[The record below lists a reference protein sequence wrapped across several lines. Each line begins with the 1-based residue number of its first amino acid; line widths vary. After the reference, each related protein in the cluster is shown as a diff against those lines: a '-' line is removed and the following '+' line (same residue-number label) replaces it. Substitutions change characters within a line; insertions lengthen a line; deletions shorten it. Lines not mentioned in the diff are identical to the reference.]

1 MPGWRGGTAI
11 RGVALASRLHQCVRM
26 ARVFAMTL
34 LFAAAVSCTGRGD
47 GAGDETFSC
56 EWQRLG
62 YHYLQY
68 PLVNLLIVVDR
79 SAAMA
84 PYAPELADHLRE
96 LADTLLRV
104 SSPDSHI
111 AIVAADA
118 GSLTA
123 APVTGGCPT
132 PDGAFIADE
141 RLPWFTCSTDPAARC
156 PDRNFEGGLAD
167 ALACIGALPVVNGAA
182 RQPLRAAAEAL
193 ENPSADGFHRPA
205 ALPYVLIIAG
215 GDDESPGP
223 VQDYIDRMRARL
235 DPDHEPFVGVIAP
248 PGTERL
254 NAALASSYRPSDPIA
269 IDQPSWSTAVDW
281 IVLDHLLPD
290 ACLRG
295 EPGSDISIDPT
306 DLDPDN
312 PGVQPDCVVTVTSE
326 RNRPGLPVGTVI
338 PPCRMSTPSQPQPDN
353 PVPCWWLGPE
363 VSTGC
368 ELWPNAEGIEL
379 TSWRCVTECR

>member
-1 MPGWRGGTAI
+1 
-11 RGVALASRLHQCVRM
+11 M
-26 ARVFAMTL
+26 ARVFAMSL
-34 LFAAAVSCTGRGD
+34 LLAAAVSCTGRGD

-56 EWQRLG
+56 EGRSLG

-68 PLVNLLIVVDR
+68 PLVDLLIVVDR

-84 PYAPELADHLRE
+84 PYASELADHLRE

-118 GSLTA
+118 DGMTTAPLTD
-123 APVTGGCPT
+123 GCPV

-141 RLPWFTCSTDPAARC
+141 RLPWFSCSTDPAARC

-167 ALACIGALPVVNGAA
+167 ALACIGALPVVDGAA

-215 GDDESPGP
+215 EDDESPGP
-223 VQDYIDRMRARL
+223 VQGYIDRIRARL

-254 NAALASSYRPSDPIA
+254 NAALASSYRQLDPID
-269 IDQPSWSTAVDW
+269 ISQSSWSTAVDW
-281 IVLDHLLPD
+281 IVLLQLLPNP
-290 ACLRG
+290 CLRG
-295 EPGSDISIDPT
+295 EPDSLSGIGIDPT

-326 RNRPGLPVGTVI
+326 PNRPGLPVGTTI

-353 PVPCWWLGPE
+353 SVPCWWLGPKSS
-363 VSTGC
+363 VAC
-368 ELWPNAEGIEL
+368 ELWPNTEGIEF